1 MKSSV
6 ETSKTHSFSNCY
18 NNFIKRQKKDFKQ
31 YKQVY
36 FMLIP
41 VILFYILFCYTPMY
55 GVIIA
60 FKDFRPGKGIM
71 GSDWVGLQHFVD
83 FFSSIYFGRILKN
96 TLTISISTLVFSFPA
111 PIILALLINELR
123 SKKYARVVQTITYL
137 PHFISTVVI
146 CGMIV
151 NFVSTEGVITSILG
165 HFGVERQNLLQNAN
179 MFVPIYVISGIWQG
193 VGWGS
198 IIYLSALQ
206 GISQELYEAAVID
219 GANRWQQTL
228 HVTIPGI
235 VPTIITLLIL
245 NMGSLLNVGFE
256 KIILLYNDAILETSD
271 VISTFVYRKGI
282 LNQSWSYS
290 TAVGLFNS
298 VINFILLITSNQ
310 ISKKVNNTSLW

>member
-1 MKSSV
+1 
-6 ETSKTHSFSNCY
+6 
-18 NNFIKRQKKDFKQ
+18 
-31 YKQVY
+31 
-36 FMLIP
+36 
-41 VILFYILFCYTPMY
+41 
-55 GVIIA
+55 
-60 FKDFRPGKGIM
+60 M